1 MKFSWKNFP
10 EMLLIHDPKSEI
22 LKKAWKN
29 FPRNPL
35 SDHPVFGNIFQD
47 LAIWVKVSLIQTEP
61 WNAPKSMW
69 KRINS
74 RDGIFPRETSQN
86 SKLQFRFFF
95 CFQYCHVFF
104 FRNTPLSICFFSL
117 NNLNLYRC
125 FISSS
130 NLLSVVPIVF
140 WKSLYFLSFST

>member
-47 LAIWVKVSLIQTEP
+47 LAIWVKKIDGKVHD
-61 WNAPKSMW
+61 K
-69 KRINS
+69 KRLLWS
-74 RDGIFPRETSQN
+74 
-86 SKLQFRFFF
+86 
-95 CFQYCHVFF
+95 
-104 FRNTPLSICFFSL
+104 
-117 NNLNLYRC
+117 
-125 FISSS
+125 FIGQ
-130 NLLSVVPIVF
+130 LLPADEMVN
-140 WKSLYFLSFST
+140 